1 MSESR
6 AQRKSLNYLTE
17 FFEVYYSDQRER
29 EGKRREIWQ
38 RLSEESKEP
47 SLKQNDLEC
56 SDTSQS

>member
-56 SDTSQS
+56 SDTFQS